1 MNGTPAL
8 YCLACRAFR
17 AIEDWHERGR
27 GDTLVIEL
35 APCRHVLYRSAVV
48 EWPV

>member
-17 AIEDWHERGR
+17 AIEDWHERGD
-27 GDTLVIEL
+27 GLVIEL
-35 APCRHVLYRSAVV
+35 APCRHLLYRSAAV
-48 EWPV
+48 EWSI